1 MFRWRWT
8 SDAQPRSKKGSPHHN
23 TTGVASTSC
32 SHTAA
37 PPGSNARKCSVIA
50 NATNGNDSATPIQ
63 NRRVMSAS
71 SGLAASAAVGAI
83 GSSAMPQI
91 GQLPG
96 PLRTISGCIGQ
107 VHWPA
112 PPIGCGSVVIAG
124 VR

>member
-1 MFRWRWT
+1 MPSRAERK
-8 SDAQPRSKKGSPHHN
+8 ASPHHS

-32 SHTAA
+32 NQTAA
-37 PPGSNARKCSVIA
+37 RPGRNARKCSVIA
-50 NATNGNDSATPIQ
+50 NATNGNDSATPTQ
-63 NRRVMSAS
+63 KRRVMSAS
-71 SGLAASAAVGAI
+71 SGLAASAVAGVI

-107 VHWPA
+107 VHLPA
-112 PPIGCGSVVIAG
+112 APIGCGSAAIDG